1 MIAAALA
8 AGRPVVALKASGVEN
23 AVVDGYNGYLVDN
36 QPEFCAKIK
45 LLYTDN
51 LLYNN
56 MQNNAYE
63 TSLKYDPIA
72 LKRKLW
78 TYYK

>member
-1 MIAAALA
+1 VIAAALA

>member
-8 AGRPVVALKASGVEN
+8 AGRPVIALKASGVEN